1 MRALRKKCLP
11 HYSIFFSPQ
20 HVANNKRTV
29 PFMAAVFPNF
39 HNGRYAKCLKRDSGM
54 GVGGW
59 GVFSRAPPL
68 CERGGDVIDRSSIS
82 IGCHSSARRRGER
95 ERERRTANM
104 RMWRWDQKR
113 GDRHAKR
120 E

>member
-1 MRALRKKCLP
+1 
-11 HYSIFFSPQ
+11 
-20 HVANNKRTV
+20 
-29 PFMAAVFPNF
+29 MAAVFPNF

-54 GVGGW
+54 GVGW

-95 ERERRTANM
+95 ERERDVLQTCEC
-104 RMWRWDQKR
+104 
-113 GDRHAKR
+113 GDGTRKEGIDTRKGSER
-120 E
+120 EGEKTGEVEKPEKM